1 MIQQT
6 LVRLNDPYTRFL
18 PPQAYRQLL
27 LQTQGQQVDVG
38 RGTLSHS
45 GDPMVAKAL
54 ELLSTKISNARHVQ

>member
-1 MIQQT
+1 MRGLFLWETIYRLIQQT

-38 RGTLSHS
+38 R
-45 GDPMVAKAL
+45 
-54 ELLSTKISNARHVQ
+54 ELFRIQAIQWWPRP